1 MKLVPTVIIVLLVSI
16 LVFAKNVTV
25 MDTRLNVI
33 NILEPV
39 LGALVLELVKLVT
52 NVELVTPKPQPKT
65 VSENQKSS
73 ARQIKSKIF
82 VKRRH

>member
-16 LVFAKNVTV
+16 SVFAKNVTV
-25 MDTRLNVI
+25 MATRLNVI
-33 NILEPV
+33 NILEHV

-65 VSENQKSS
+65 VSENQKSN

-82 VKRRH
+82 AKRRH

>member
-1 MKLVPTVIIVLLVSI
+1 MKLVRMVTTVLLVSI

-25 MDTRLNVI
+25 MDTRLNAI

-39 LGALVLELVKLVT
+39 SDVLALELVKLVT
-52 NVELVTPKPQPKT
+52 NVELVTPKPQLKT
-65 VSENQKSS
+65 VSENQKLN

>member
-25 MDTRLNVI
+25 MDTRLNVT

-65 VSENQKSS
+65 VSENQKLN

-82 VKRRH
+82 AKKRH

>member
-1 MKLVPTVIIVLLVSI
+1 MKHVPTVIIVLLVSI

-33 NILEPV
+33 NTLEPASDV
-39 LGALVLELVKLVT
+39 LVRVLEKLAK

-65 VSENQKSS
+65 VSENQKSN
-73 ARQIKSKIF
+73 ARQIK
-82 VKRRH
+82 

>member
-39 LGALVLELVKLVT
+39 SGALVRVLEKLVK
-52 NVELVTPKPQPKT
+52 NVELVTPKLQPKT
-65 VSENQKSS
+65 ASENQKSNV
-73 ARQIKSKIF
+73 RQIK
-82 VKRRH
+82 

>member
-25 MDTRLNVI
+25 MDTRLNAI

-39 LGALVLELVKLVT
+39 SDVLALELVKLVT

-65 VSENQKSS
+65 VLENQKSN
-73 ARQIKSKIF
+73 ARQIK
-82 VKRRH
+82 

>member
-39 LGALVLELVKLVT
+39 SGALVRELVKLVT

-65 VSENQKSS
+65 VSENQKLN

-82 VKRRH
+82 VKKRH

>member
-16 LVFAKNVTV
+16 SVFAKNVTV

-33 NILEPV
+33 NILEHV

-65 VSENQKSS
+65 VSENQKSN

-82 VKRRH
+82 AKRRH

>member
-1 MKLVPTVIIVLLVSI
+1 MKLVPTVIIVLLVSTS
-16 LVFAKNVTV
+16 VFAKNAIA

-39 LGALVLELVKLVT
+39 LVVLVPVLVKLVT
-52 NVELVTPKPQPKT
+52 NVELVTPKPLRKT
-65 VSENQKSS
+65 VFENQKSN

-82 VKRRH
+82 AKKHH

>member
-39 LGALVLELVKLVT
+39 SGALVRVLEKLVK
-52 NVELVTPKPQPKT
+52 NVALVTPKPQPKT
-65 VSENQKSS
+65 VSENQKSN
-73 ARQIKSKIF
+73 ARQIK
-82 VKRRH
+82 

>member
-1 MKLVPTVIIVLLVSI
+1 MVTTVLLVSI

-39 LGALVLELVKLVT
+39 SDVLAHELVKLVT
-52 NVELVTPKPQPKT
+52 NVELVTPKPQLKT
-65 VSENQKSS
+65 VSENQKSN
-73 ARQIKSKIF
+73 ARQIKSRIF

>member
-1 MKLVPTVIIVLLVSI
+1 MVTTVLLVSI

-25 MDTRLNVI
+25 MDTRLNAI

-39 LGALVLELVKLVT
+39 SDVLALELVKLVT
-52 NVELVTPKPQPKT
+52 NVELVTPKPQLKT
-65 VSENQKSS
+65 VSENQKLN

>member
-65 VSENQKSS
+65 VSENQKLN

>member
-16 LVFAKNVTV
+16 SVFAKNVTV

-39 LGALVLELVKLVT
+39 LVALVLELVKLVT

-65 VSENQKSS
+65 VSENQKLN
-73 ARQIKSKIF
+73 ARQIK
-82 VKRRH
+82 

>member
-25 MDTRLNVI
+25 MDTRLNAI

-39 LGALVLELVKLVT
+39 SGALVRELVKLVT

-65 VSENQKSS
+65 VSENQKLN

-82 VKRRH
+82 AKKRH

>member
-1 MKLVPTVIIVLLVSI
+1 MVTTVLLVSI

-39 LGALVLELVKLVT
+39 SGALVLELVKLVT

-65 VSENQKSS
+65 VSENQKLN

-82 VKRRH
+82 VKKRH

>member
-1 MKLVPTVIIVLLVSI
+1 MKHVPTVIIVLLVSI

-39 LGALVLELVKLVT
+39 SGALVRELEKLVK
-52 NVELVTPKPQPKT
+52 NVEGVTSKPQPKT
-65 VSENQKSS
+65 VSENQKSNTK
-73 ARQIKSKIF
+73 QIKSKIF

>member
-39 LGALVLELVKLVT
+39 SGALVRELEKLVK

-65 VSENQKSS
+65 VLENQKSN
-73 ARQIKSKIF
+73 ARQIK
-82 VKRRH
+82 

>member
-25 MDTRLNVI
+25 MDTRLNAI

-39 LGALVLELVKLVT
+39 SDVLALELVKLVT

-65 VSENQKSS
+65 VSENQKLN

-82 VKRRH
+82 VKKRH

>member
-39 LGALVLELVKLVT
+39 SGALVLELVKLVT
-52 NVELVTPKPQPKT
+52 NVELVTPKPQQKT
-65 VSENQKSS
+65 VSENQKLN
-73 ARQIKSKIF
+73 ARQIK
-82 VKRRH
+82 

>member
-25 MDTRLNVI
+25 MDTRLNVT

-39 LGALVLELVKLVT
+39 SGALVPELVKLVT

-65 VSENQKSS
+65 VSENQKLN

-82 VKRRH
+82 VKKRH

>member
-16 LVFAKNVTV
+16 SVFAKNVTV

-39 LGALVLELVKLVT
+39 SGALVLELVKLVT

-65 VSENQKSS
+65 VSENQKLN
-73 ARQIKSKIF
+73 ARQIK
-82 VKRRH
+82 

>member
-16 LVFAKNVTV
+16 SVFAKNAIA

-39 LGALVLELVKLVT
+39 LVVLVPVLVKLVT
-52 NVELVTPKPQPKT
+52 NVELVTPKPLPKT
-65 VSENQKSS
+65 VFENQKSN
-73 ARQIKSKIF
+73 ARQIK
-82 VKRRH
+82 

>member
-1 MKLVPTVIIVLLVSI
+1 MKLVPMVIIVLLVSI

-25 MDTRLNVI
+25 MDTRLNAI

-39 LGALVLELVKLVT
+39 SGALVRELVKLVT
-52 NVELVTPKPQPKT
+52 NVELVTPKPPPKT
-65 VSENQKSS
+65 VSENQKSN

-82 VKRRH
+82 VKKRH

>member
-16 LVFAKNVTV
+16 SVFAKNVTV

-52 NVELVTPKPQPKT
+52 NVELVTPKLQPKT
-65 VSENQKSS
+65 VSENQKLN

-82 VKRRH
+82 VKKRH

>member
-1 MKLVPTVIIVLLVSI
+1 
-16 LVFAKNVTV
+16 

-39 LGALVLELVKLVT
+39 SGALVRELEKLVK

-65 VSENQKSS
+65 VLENQKSN
-73 ARQIKSKIF
+73 ARQIK
-82 VKRRH
+82 

>member
-52 NVELVTPKPQPKT
+52 NVELVTPKLQPKT
-65 VSENQKSS
+65 VSENQKLN

-82 VKRRH
+82 VKKRH

>member
-39 LGALVLELVKLVT
+39 SGALVLELVKLVT

-65 VSENQKSS
+65 VSENQKLN

-82 VKRRH
+82 VKKRH

>member
-65 VSENQKSS
+65 VSENQKLN

-82 VKRRH
+82 VKKRH